1 MNDNRNYSK
10 LKSNDDLIMKNK
22 KSRKYQQIIDTG
34 RQLFMRYGIRRVSV
48 EEICKTAGVSKMT
61 FYNHFKNKVDLALY
75 IIKKVMEVG
84 EERYRNIL
92 ALNIPYREKVK
103 LMVQL
108 KMDQTRDFSREM
120 LEELWVSPYNEIKEF
135 IEQKKRENFTWFIQD
150 LNKAQEKGDIREDIK
165 PEFILFILNHMI
177 TLLENENLAALY
189 PATPELVME
198 LTNFFFYG
206 ILASEQG
213 KEKDHEK

>member
-1 MNDNRNYSK
+1 
-10 LKSNDDLIMKNK
+10 MKNK

-48 EEICKTAGVSKMT
+48 EEICETAVVSKMT
-61 FYNHFKNKVDLALY
+61 FYKHFKNKFDLALY
-75 IIKKVMEVG
+75 IIKMIMEAG
-84 EERYRNIL
+84 EKRYRNITT
-92 ALNIPYREKVK
+92 LNIPYREKVK
-103 LMVQL
+103 LIVQL

-120 LEELWVSPYNEIKEF
+120 LEDLWVSPHNEVKEF

-150 LNKAQEKGDIREDIK
+150 LNKAQAEGDVRENIK

-177 TLLENENLAALY
+177 TLLENEKLAALY
-189 PATPELVME
+189 PATQELVME

-206 ILASEQG
+206 ILAPEQE
-213 KEKDHEK
+213 KEKDNEK

>member
-1 MNDNRNYSK
+1 
-10 LKSNDDLIMKNK
+10 
-22 KSRKYQQIIDTG
+22 
-34 RQLFMRYGIRRVSV
+34 
-48 EEICKTAGVSKMT
+48 
-61 FYNHFKNKVDLALY
+61 
-75 IIKKVMEVG
+75 MEVG